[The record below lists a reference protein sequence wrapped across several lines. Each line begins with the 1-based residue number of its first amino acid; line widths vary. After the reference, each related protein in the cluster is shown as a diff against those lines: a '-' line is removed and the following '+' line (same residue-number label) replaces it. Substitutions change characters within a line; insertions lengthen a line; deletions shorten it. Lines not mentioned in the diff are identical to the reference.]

1 MDSPRQDYDLIRHLV
16 PPAVLG
22 DSLDI
27 ALLSAL
33 AALDEQKIVLEG
45 NLRQLEA
52 SQRGD
57 LIRMLLVVNRA
68 REELMEVL
76 RLLHPELALN

>member
-1 MDSPRQDYDLIRHLV
+1 MDSIRPDYELIRHLV
-16 PPAVLG
+16 PPAILG
-22 DSLDI
+22 ESLDI

-33 AALDEQKIVLEG
+33 AALEEQKALLEQQ
-45 NLRQLEA
+45 LQELEA

-57 LIRMLLVVNRA
+57 IIRMLFVVNSA

-76 RLLHPELALN
+76 QLAHPELARN

>member
-1 MDSPRQDYDLIRHLV
+1 MDSPRPDYELIRHLV
-16 PPAVLG
+16 PPALLG
-22 DSLDI
+22 DSLDL

-33 AALDEQKIVLEG
+33 AALEEQKALLEQQ
-45 NLRQLEA
+45 LHELEA

-57 LIRMLLVVNRA
+57 LVQMLLVVNRA

-76 RLLHPELALN
+76 RLAHPELVLN